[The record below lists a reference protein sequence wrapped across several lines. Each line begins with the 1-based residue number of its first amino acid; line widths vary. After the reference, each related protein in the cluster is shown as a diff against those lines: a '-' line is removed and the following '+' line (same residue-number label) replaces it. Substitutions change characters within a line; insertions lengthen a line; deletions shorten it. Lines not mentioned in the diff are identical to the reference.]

1 MKIGIFGGT
10 FDPFTVAHAA
20 IVQKALEELDMV
32 YVVPTTVNY
41 YRKDKRY
48 LFTIDEKAE
57 IIQDFLC
64 GINGKAEVSLVEKDK
79 SSKWRTIDTIEYFRR
94 MHEDDELLQLF
105 LMIGEDSYREFETWF
120 RYEDILQ
127 LAKLM
132 VFTRKDSGEFDKFSP
147 QVVKLSGFEDVSAS
161 SVRQK
166 LVKEI
171 MDMYLS
177 DREYYAG

>member
-20 IVQKALEELDMV
+20 IVQKALESLDMV

-64 GINGKAEVSLVEKDK
+64 GISGKAEVSLVEKGK
-79 SSKWRTIDTIEYFRR
+79 SSKWRTIDTVEVYHKKHPR
-94 MHEDDELLQLF
+94 DELYLIL
-105 LMIGEDSYREFETWF
+105 GEDSYREFETWF
-120 RYEDILQ
+120 RFEDILQ
-127 LAKLM
+127 LARLM
-132 VFTRKDSGEFDKFSP
+132 VFTRKEGGEFDKYSP
-147 QVVKLSGFEDVSAS
+147 EVVRLKGFENVSAT
-161 SVRQK
+161 SVREK
-166 LVKEI
+166 LMKEL

-177 DREYYAG
+177 DREYYADI